1 MKDPDWH
8 HGPQDEDDE
17 DTVEQWEIDEATA
30 DDQGDDQWLDD
41 NEKAYIAGF
50 KAGSGPQEAELS
62 AYERGVRAGI
72 IHKHGGNN

>member
-8 HGPQDEDDE
+8 HGPQEDDE

>member
-8 HGPQDEDDE
+8 HGPQEDDE

-30 DDQGDDQWLDD
+30 DDQGDDQWLND

-50 KAGSGPQEAELS
+50 KAGSGPQDAELS

>member
-8 HGPQDEDDE
+8 HGPDEDDE

-30 DDQGDDQWLDD
+30 DDQGDDQWLSD

>member
-8 HGPQDEDDE
+8 HGPDEDDE
-17 DTVEQWEIDEATA
+17 DTVEQWEIDAALAE
-30 DDQGDDQWLDD
+30 DQGDDQWLND

-50 KAGSGPQEAELS
+50 KAGSGPQEVELS

>member
-1 MKDPDWH
+1 MRDPDWH
-8 HGPQDEDDE
+8 HGPQEDDE

>member
-8 HGPQDEDDE
+8 HGPDEDDE

>member
-8 HGPQDEDDE
+8 HGPQEDDK

-50 KAGSGPQEAELS
+50 KAGSGPQTEELS

>member
-8 HGPQDEDDE
+8 HGPQDDDE

-50 KAGSGPQEAELS
+50 KAGSGPQDAELS

>member
-8 HGPQDEDDE
+8 HGPQDDDE

-30 DDQGDDQWLDD
+30 DDQGDDQWLND

-50 KAGSGPQEAELS
+50 KAGSGPQDAELS

>member
-1 MKDPDWH
+1 MRDPDWH
-8 HGPQDEDDE
+8 HGPQDDDD

-50 KAGSGPQEAELS
+50 KAGSGSQTEELS

>member
-8 HGPQDEDDE
+8 HGPQDDDE
-17 DTVEQWEIDEATA
+17 DTVEQWEIDEAAA

-50 KAGSGPQEAELS
+50 KVGSGPQTGELS

-72 IHKHGGNN
+72 IHNSGGNN

>member
-8 HGPQDEDDE
+8 HGPQDDDE

-50 KAGSGPQEAELS
+50 KAGSGPQTAGLS

-72 IHKHGGNN
+72 IHNSGGNN

>member
-8 HGPQDEDDE
+8 HGPQEDDE

-30 DDQGDDQWLDD
+30 DDQGDQQWLDD

>member
-8 HGPQDEDDE
+8 HGPQEDDE
-17 DTVEQWEIDEATA
+17 NTAEQWEIDEATA